1 VTQRN
6 AAPWCPDCEWGLD
19 RYEPARRRPEMG
31 WRWADRLLFRA
42 AYRLTDRQYSALLGR
57 AIGRGGWGP
66 ARWGLLVAAV
76 VLLAAVL
83 ACLGAG
89 VYLIAD
95 HFPSWRIAPGV
106 VLVLLAIGLWPR
118 LGRLDRYSRQI
129 PRDQA
134 PALYRLLD
142 EVAAAIGAPAPH
154 IVEVD
159 SSFNASAGSIGVL
172 RKRVVR
178 LGMPLWAL
186 LPPQQRVA
194 LLGHEMGHF
203 VNGDA
208 ARGPVTQIPL
218 TTLGRL
224 ADLLRPAGWRLNRRG
239 TSTLTQTMRGTNI
252 VAEMITGVVLTV
264 AHGIVRSGHVV
275 LVWICMRDSQRAEYL
290 ADQLAARA
298 GGSTAAAALLDS
310 LMMSDSMAMV
320 ARREARGGVAVSGWL
335 AAADALRVEV
345 APRLSGMRQLSARDE
360 VSMFATHPPTGMRA
374 RMIESRTYEPAAV
387 TLTAA
392 DSQRI
397 DNELAKPLAD
407 ARRDLAAS

>member
-1 VTQRN
+1 VSQRN
-6 AAPWCPDCEWGLD
+6 AAPWCPGCDWGLD
-19 RYEPARRRPEMG
+19 RYEPARRKPEVG

-57 AIGRGGWGP
+57 PVGRGGWGP
-66 ARWGLLVAAV
+66 ARWGLLAAAV
-76 VLLAAVL
+76 VLFAAVL

-89 VYLIAD
+89 VYLIAY

-106 VLVLLAIGLWPR
+106 VLVLLAIALWPR
-118 LGRLDRYSRQI
+118 LGKLDRYGRQV
-129 PRDQA
+129 RRFQA

-154 IVEVD
+154 LVEVD

-172 RKRVVR
+172 RRRVVR
-178 LGMPLWAL
+178 LGMPLWAV

-194 LLGHEMGHF
+194 LLGHELGHF

-224 ADLLRPAGWRLNRRG
+224 ADLLRPAGWRLGRRRG
-239 TSTLTQTMRGTNI
+239 NVIAELVAGFLLNI
-252 VAEMITGVVLTV
+252 
-264 AHGIVRSGHVV
+264 AHGLVRTGHVA

-310 LMMSDSMAMV
+310 LVMSDSMAML
-320 ARREARGGVAVSGWL
+320 AGREARTGGPVAGWL
-335 AAADALRVEV
+335 AAAETLRAEA
-345 APRLSGMRQLSARDE
+345 APRIAGARQLSIRDE
-360 VSMFATHPPTGMRA
+360 VSMFAAHPPTGMRA
-374 RMIESRTYEPAAV
+374 RMVESRPYEAAAV

-392 DSQRI
+392 DAQRI
-397 DNELAKPLAD
+397 DEELAKPLAD
-407 ARRDLAAS
+407 ARRDLANS